1 MRMFISYLAARW
13 RVLALFVVFTA
24 VFLVLFFLYQ
34 LPVSAV
40 AYGFLLC
47 TFIGLIALF
56 FDFSSF
62 REKRRVLQGMLNEV
76 TDTLEH
82 LPPPQNGLEADYQAL
97 LRTLFEERR
106 QLRRKLTTRYADTV
120 EYYTMWVH
128 QIKNPIAAMRLLLQN
143 EEGAQTAELQEELQR
158 IEQYVEMVLTYLRL
172 DAHSTDYVIREYDL
186 DRIVRQA
193 VRKYASQFIRKKI
206 HLEYEPLGVKVL
218 TDEKW
223 LLFVVEQLLS
233 NALKYTKSGSVTI
246 RLEAPKTLCIADTGI
261 GIAPED
267 VPRIFEKGYTGYNGR
282 EDKRSS
288 GIGLYLCK
296 RICRNLHH
304 GISAQSAPGSGT
316 VVRLELDS
324 AQLEV
329 E

>member
-13 RVLALFVVFTA
+13 RVLALFAVFTA
-24 VFLVLFFLYQ
+24 VFLGLFFLYQ

-40 AYGFLLC
+40 VYGFLLC

-56 FDFSSF
+56 FDFSAF

-76 TDTLEH
+76 TDTLEN

-97 LRTLFEERR
+97 LRTLFEERW

-296 RICRNLHH
+296 RICGNLHH
-304 GISAQSAPGSGT
+304 GIFAQSAPGSGT